1 MYYLIPQVT
10 FFFKIKNITNQDVQG
25 LILLSIDIAM
35 LVADRPSNRYVGAV
49 DDPDAL
55 VHIVAVSKAD
65 GRFMEL
71 FTLKKK
77 KRDCVR
83 IVCF

>member
-1 MYYLIPQVT
+1 M
-10 FFFKIKNITNQDVQG
+10 
-25 LILLSIDIAM
+25 ILLSIDIAM

>member
-1 MYYLIPQVT
+1 
-10 FFFKIKNITNQDVQG
+10 
-25 LILLSIDIAM
+25 M
-35 LVADRPSNRYVGAV
+35 LVADRPSNRYVGVV

-77 KRDCVR
+77 KRLCSHFLFLEGKQNTYFDEIRLIVR
-83 IVCF
+83 LLNK

>member
-1 MYYLIPQVT
+1 
-10 FFFKIKNITNQDVQG
+10 
-25 LILLSIDIAM
+25 M

-77 KRDCVR
+77 KRLCLHCLFLEGKQNPYIDEIRLIVR
-83 IVCF
+83 LLNK